1 MAEPCTKDYGSD
13 PNQSFGLQRVYKLQS
28 QLREKS
34 IFQSDHDTAM
44 KTRLCVCEWHTE
56 KLHENEDLKMSTT
69 RPRRALFVAMSWLTQ
84 MSLSYMSLGKIE
96 GGWTA

>member
-1 MAEPCTKDYGSD
+1 VVLEVNMAEPCTKDYGSD

-44 KTRLCVCEWHTE
+44 KPGFVSVNGIQR
-56 KLHENEDLKMSTT
+56 NFMKM
-69 RPRRALFVAMSWLTQ
+69 
-84 MSLSYMSLGKIE
+84 KI
-96 GGWTA
+96 